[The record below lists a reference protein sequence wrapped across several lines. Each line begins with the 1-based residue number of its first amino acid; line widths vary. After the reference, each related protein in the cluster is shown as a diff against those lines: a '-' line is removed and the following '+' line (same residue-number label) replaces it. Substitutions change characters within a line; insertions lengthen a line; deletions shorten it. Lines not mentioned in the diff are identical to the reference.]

1 MVGLQ
6 MAMSSTTPLHGKGTV
21 SSTLDMHS
29 TFAFANDIIQHTI
42 LYERSLRQ
50 QSLAVRCVIDA
61 CADFTVADMCV
72 VAVWRIAFA

>member
-1 MVGLQ
+1 VWEGGRATDGREQ
-6 MAMSSTTPLHGKGTV
+6 HYTIACKGTV

-50 QSLAVRCVIDA
+50 QSLVSQLSH
-61 CADFTVADMCV
+61 
-72 VAVWRIAFA
+72 